1 MTAEE
6 IPTSNDEIPLPP
18 QDMWRDLDNSDGDAE
33 TAPSAPSKRSS
44 QPPLIAVL
52 DYVGDDK
59 PFRVIP
65 LKWPFRWDGHLYTE
79 IVVNRLTVQ
88 QMGDF
93 WDSLPP
99 DRDYDRVEVY
109 GLMCGLPAAV
119 IRALRDRDGTEV
131 TGACFDFLPRAL
143 GGATD

>member
-1 MTAEE
+1 MTPET
-6 IPTSNDEIPLPP
+6 IPTIADEIPLPP
-18 QDMWRDLDNSDGDAE
+18 EEMWRELDNSSGEVEAE
-33 TAPSAPSKRSS
+33 TAAPSIPSA

-52 DYVGDDK
+52 DYVGENK
-59 PFRVIP
+59 PYRVIP
-65 LKWPFRWDGHLYTE
+65 LRWPFRWEGRVFTE

-88 QMGDF
+88 QMGAF
-93 WDSLPP
+93 WDALPP

-119 IRALRDRDGTEV
+119 IRALRDPDGTEV
-131 TGACFDFLPRAL
+131 TSACFDFLPRAL